1 MLVELKELEQL
12 IYQEKFTIW
21 ELARQYNISIHVAVF
36 RMLKNASNND
46 TDTFEK
52 LKRCLKIN
60 SETKVKVHDIRFSK
74 DEFIKVLLILLKK
87 WAIIIH

>member
-36 RMLKNASNND
+36 RMLKNASNHD

-52 LKRCLKIN
+52 LKRC
-60 SETKVKVHDIRFSK
+60 
-74 DEFIKVLLILLKK
+74 
-87 WAIIIH
+87 